1 MKTNYFLILFIAPCI
16 LLASCKKTNTSQDK
30 PVQFT
35 KSQVAVL
42 NSSNQFGFNLFKDMA
57 SASADN
63 DNLFISPLSISFAL
77 TMTYNGA
84 ANQTS
89 TDMQTALCYGD
100 LSKETINESC
110 KELMQILL
118 NLDPKVAMEIAN
130 SIWYR
135 NTFPVRTDF
144 LNLNKTYFD
153 AEVEPADFNDPHTV
167 DLINGWVNTKTHEK
181 IPNVI
186 TEIPSDMVMYLINA
200 IYFKGA
206 WTYRFETKN
215 TEKATFYLTD
225 GTPYQ
230 TDFMNMKEKFR
241 YMKNDLLSAVEMPY
255 GKGDFSMMVLLP
267 NEGKTYNDVISNLSS
282 ENWTSWTSK
291 LDSTNVFVN
300 LPKFKFSYKKT
311 LNQDLVNLGMGI
323 AFDPSNADFT
333 GINEAGQLYI
343 SFVLHKSF
351 VEVNEEGT
359 EAAAVTVVGVSLT
372 SVGPAEPVY
381 VNFNVNKPFIFAIK
395 ENSTNSILFMGLVKK
410 PVIE

>member
-1 MKTNYFLILFIAPCI
+1 
-16 LLASCKKTNTSQDK
+16 
-30 PVQFT
+30 
-35 KSQVAVL
+35 
-42 NSSNQFGFNLFKDMA
+42 
-57 SASADN
+57 
-63 DNLFISPLSISFAL
+63 
-77 TMTYNGA
+77 
-84 ANQTS
+84 
-89 TDMQTALCYGD
+89 
-100 LSKETINESC
+100 
-110 KELMQILL
+110 
-118 NLDPKVAMEIAN
+118 
-130 SIWYR
+130 
-135 NTFPVRTDF
+135 
-144 LNLNKTYFD
+144 
-153 AEVEPADFNDPHTV
+153 
-167 DLINGWVNTKTHEK
+167 
-181 IPNVI
+181 
-186 TEIPSDMVMYLINA
+186 MVMYLINA

-230 TDFMNMKEKFR
+230 TDFMNMKERFR

-267 NEGKTYNDVISNLSS
+267 NEGKTYNDVISNLNS